1 MQRKGKT
8 FIVSGPSGVGK
19 STVLKALFD
28 QRTDLYFSI
37 SATTRDPRPGEVD
50 GVHYHFIPAEEFHRM
65 VEEDEFLEYAEYV
78 GNFYGTPKKY
88 VDRAMDDGRDVIL
101 DIEIQGANQIC
112 AKRPE
117 TVRIFIAPPS
127 WVELER
133 RLTARGTDSQEVIQS
148 RLLRAK
154 VELQTASSYDYLV
167 INDTVEQAVTELAAI
182 LCAEHCRPAE
192 RLEPTTPDT
201 PATGDESQLML
212 WVSGMLVCAL
222 GAGLMLRRKK
232 EN

>member
-1 MQRKGKT
+1 MQRRGKT

-101 DIEIQGANQIC
+101 DIEIKAPTRSAPSGTGDGAYLHC
-112 AKRPE
+112 
-117 TVRIFIAPPS
+117 PPS

-167 INDTVEQAVTELAAI
+167 INDTVEQAVAEMAAI

-192 RLEPTTPDT
+192 RLE
-201 PATGDESQLML
+201 QLL
-212 WVSGMLVCAL
+212 H
-222 GAGLMLRRKK
+222 K
-232 EN
+232 

>member
-28 QRTDLYFSI
+28 RRTDLYFSI

-154 VELQTASSYDYLV
+154 VELQTASLRW
-167 INDTVEQAVTELAAI
+167 AASSGARRSSPSKTSWKKNSASRSPRKS
-182 LCAEHCRPAE
+182 CASRCTF
-192 RLEPTTPDT
+192 PTRTAWPC
-201 PATGDESQLML
+201 ATSM
-212 WVSGMLVCAL
+212 S
-222 GAGLMLRRKK
+222 
-232 EN
+232 